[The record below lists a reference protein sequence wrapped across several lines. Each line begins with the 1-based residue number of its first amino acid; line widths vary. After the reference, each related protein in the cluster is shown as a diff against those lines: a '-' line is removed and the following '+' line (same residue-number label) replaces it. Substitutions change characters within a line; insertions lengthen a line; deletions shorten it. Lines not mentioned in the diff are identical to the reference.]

1 MATLPADVTAAVA
14 SLQARWGAAAPRITD
29 GALALAPATAP
40 SLIPVPNQPPT
51 PTPARTPDRRNQNHV
66 AVFLLSA
73 DARHVTGQVIHVNG
87 GAYLG

>member
-40 SLIPVPNQPPT
+40 SLAPVPNPTST
-51 PTPARTPDRRNQNHV
+51 PTPAPTRDDR
-66 AVFLLSA
+66 
-73 DARHVTGQVIHVNG
+73 
-87 GAYLG
+87 